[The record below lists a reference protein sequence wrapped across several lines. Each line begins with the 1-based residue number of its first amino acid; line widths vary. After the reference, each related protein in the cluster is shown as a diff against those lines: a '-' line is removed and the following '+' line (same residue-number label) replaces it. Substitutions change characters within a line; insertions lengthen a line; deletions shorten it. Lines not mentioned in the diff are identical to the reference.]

1 MCVPSFTIIF
11 LISLFFNSFLE
22 IKWVASAFRGIQ
34 ACVVFLILSAGIKM
48 LKKIKKNAFN
58 LAVMLITFSAMI
70 TFSLL
75 SVSFSSIF
83 YILIF
88 GALGLAVY
96 TVGFIRSSGTK
107 ERK

>member
-1 MCVPSFTIIF
+1 
-11 LISLFFNSFLE
+11 
-22 IKWVASAFRGIQ
+22 
-34 ACVVFLILSAGIKM
+34 
-48 LKKIKKNAFN
+48 
-58 LAVMLITFSAMI
+58 MLITFSAMI

-96 TVGFIRSSGTK
+96 AVGFIRSSGTE